1 METGER
7 YRLEERIGGGGSA
20 DVHRAWDSVAGREVA
35 IKIFPA
41 GATRTQQRRQAQEFR
56 ILDRLRHPA
65 LVPLYDSGVR
75 DGRPFF
81 VMRLVD
87 GPTLA
92 ERIAEGP
99 LTVDET
105 IELGARLADALA
117 YVHRAGIT
125 HRDVKPANVLLSPDG
140 AVLGDFGI
148 AQGHDSTRFTTTGT
162 VVGTAAYMAPEQVRG
177 DQVGPAADVYSLALV
192 LLECLSG
199 RREYPGSLTE
209 SAVARLLRPPVVPD
223 GLPAHVADLLRR
235 MGDRDPQARPP
246 AHEVAAVL
254 SGVTRPLPR
263 TRPRRR
269 LRVAAGFAS
278 TAAAA
283 ACSLVLLGGATAEA
297 PASAPAPAV
306 AAPVVAPPM
315 TSDAPAPVVDTAPA
329 RTEAAPV
336 APQDSHVKGNPGNGN
351 GNGKAKGQHKK
362 PHKGR

>member
-1 METGER
+1 MGER

-20 DVHRAWDSVAGREVA
+20 DVHRAWDRVAEREVA
-35 IKIFPA
+35 VKLFHAGPTPA
-41 GATRTQQRRQAQEFR
+41 QQRRQAQEFR

-75 DGRPFF
+75 DGRVFF

-92 ERIAEGP
+92 DRIAEGP
-99 LTVDET
+99 LSVDET

-125 HRDVKPANVLLSPDG
+125 HRDVKPANILLASDG

-177 DQVGPAADVYSLALV
+177 EPVGPSADVYSLALV

-209 SAVARLLRPPVVPD
+209 SAVARLLRPPAVPD
-223 GLPAHVADLLRR
+223 GLPPHLADLLRR
-235 MGDRDPQARPP
+235 MGDRDPDARPP
-246 AHEVAAVL
+246 AREVAAVL
-254 SGVTRPLPR
+254 GGVTRPLAVV
-263 TRPRRR
+263 RPRRR
-269 LRVAAGFAS
+269 LAVAAGSAV

-283 ACSLVLLGGATAEA
+283 ALAFTLLNGSTAEV
-297 PASAPAPAV
+297 PAASVPAPAPV
-306 AAPVVAPPM
+306 SVAPPPV
-315 TSDAPAPVVDTAPA
+315 TSDAPAPVAKTAPVTQA
-329 RTEAAPV
+329 EETPAGP
-336 APQDSHVKGNPGNGN
+336 DSR
-351 GNGKAKGQHKK
+351 GNGKGKGQDKNEGKGPQKK
-362 PHKGR
+362 PHKDK